1 MNILAGGTMLKYAL
15 LPVFIL
21 SAISVLAITRDAT
34 DKVVTL
40 SRVIRVSLFLLA
52 VLIIISVSSMLV
64 GPSNLGTITLF
75 KGLLSGMYSGDLSL
89 FTTEKTILFSIR
101 LPRIIFAGIVGAS
114 LSAAGVVFQGLLRN
128 PLADPYILGISGGS
142 AVGAIIAIIT
152 GISFIPFGVPGMAVS
167 GALLTIALVYGI
179 AKTKKELHSTTL
191 LLAGVIVNAFFS
203 AVIMFLISTTSSKE
217 LRSAIFWLMG
227 DLSLA
232 EWNEIILTGSFLMI
246 GFIVMYSYARHLNLI
261 VTGEETAMQLG
272 VNVEKTKKILL
283 LAASLV
289 TGVAVSVSGTIG
301 FVGLIIPHMMRML
314 LGSDHR
320 LLLPSSA
327 LFGGSFLIVADT
339 LARTITAPA
348 ELPVGVITAMCG
360 APYFIYLLRRR
371 AV

>member
-1 MNILAGGTMLKYAL
+1 MNILAGGTMLKYSF
-15 LPVFIL
+15 LPIFIL

-64 GPSNLGTITLF
+64 GPSNLGTIALF
-75 KGLLSGMYSGDLSL
+75 KGLLSGMYSRDLSL

-128 PLADPYILGISGGS
+128 PLADPYILGISGGA

-246 GFIVMYSYARHLNLI
+246 GFIVMYSYSRHLNLI

-272 VNVEKTKKILL
+272 VNVEQTKKILL

>member
-1 MNILAGGTMLKYAL
+1 MFKFFF
-15 LPVFIL
+15 LPFFIL
-21 SAISVLAITRDAT
+21 SAIFVLAVTRDVSG
-34 DKVVTL
+34 KVVTL
-40 SRVIRVSLFLLA
+40 SRVIQVSLFLLA
-52 VLIIISVSSMLV
+52 VFIIISAISMLV
-64 GPSNLGTITLF
+64 GPSPLGTLPLL
-75 KGLLSGMYSGDLSL
+75 KGLLSGMYRGDLDIFS
-89 FTTEKTILFSIR
+89 TEKTILFSIR

-128 PLADPYILGISGGS
+128 PLADPYILGISAGA
-142 AVGAIIAIIT
+142 AVGAIIAIIV
-152 GISFIPFGVPGMAVS
+152 GASVIPFGIPGLAVA
-167 GALLTIALVYGI
+167 GALITIVLVYGI

-203 AVIMFLISTTSSKE
+203 AVIMFLISISSSKE
-217 LRSAIFWLMG
+217 LRSSIFWLMG

-232 EWNEIILTGSFLMI
+232 EWNEIILTGLFLMA
-246 GFIVMYSYARHLNLI
+246 GFVVMYMYARHLNLI
-261 VTGEETAMQLG
+261 VSGEETAMQLG

-327 LFGGSFLIVADT
+327 LFGGSFLVVADT

>member
-1 MNILAGGTMLKYAL
+1 
-15 LPVFIL
+15 
-21 SAISVLAITRDAT
+21 
-34 DKVVTL
+34 
-40 SRVIRVSLFLLA
+40 
-52 VLIIISVSSMLV
+52 
-64 GPSNLGTITLF
+64 
-75 KGLLSGMYSGDLSL
+75 
-89 FTTEKTILFSIR
+89 
-101 LPRIIFAGIVGAS
+101 
-114 LSAAGVVFQGLLRN
+114 
-128 PLADPYILGISGGS
+128 
-142 AVGAIIAIIT
+142 
-152 GISFIPFGVPGMAVS
+152 MAVS

-327 LFGGSFLIVADT
+327 LFGGSFLIIADT
-339 LARTITAPA
+339 LARTVTAPA

-371 AV
+371 TV

>member
-1 MNILAGGTMLKYAL
+1 MLKYFF
-15 LPVFIL
+15 LPFFIL
-21 SAISVLAITRDAT
+21 SSISVLAITKDMT

-40 SRVIRVSLFLLA
+40 SRVIRVSLLLLA
-52 VLIIISVSSMLV
+52 VFIIISVASMLV
-64 GPSNLGTITLF
+64 GSSQLGTVSLVKALLAMIKSEDLNLF
-75 KGLLSGMYSGDLSL
+75 I
-89 FTTEKTILFSIR
+89 TEKTILFSIR

-142 AVGAIIAIIT
+142 AVGAIVAIIM
-152 GISFIPFGVPGMAVS
+152 GISFVPFGVAGLAVS
-167 GALLTIALVYGI
+167 GALLTIGLVYGI
-179 AKTKKELHSTTL
+179 ARTKKELHSTTL

-203 AVIMFLISTTSSKE
+203 AVIMLLISMTNNHE

-232 EWNEIILTGSFLMI
+232 EWNEIILTGFFLMI
-246 GFIVMYSYARHLNLI
+246 GFIVMYIYSRHLNLI
-261 VTGEETAMQLG
+261 VSGEETAMQLG
-272 VNVEKTKKILL
+272 VDVEKTKKILL

-301 FVGLIIPHMMRML
+301 FIGLIIPHMMRML

-327 LFGGSFLIVADT
+327 LFGASFLIVADT

-360 APYFIYLLRRR
+360 APYFIYLLRRK
-371 AV
+371 AI

>member
-1 MNILAGGTMLKYAL
+1 MM
-15 LPVFIL
+15 
-21 SAISVLAITRDAT
+21 TRDVIN
-34 DKVVTL
+34 KVVTL

-52 VLIIISVSSMLV
+52 AFIIVSIISMLV
-64 GPSNLGTITLF
+64 GPSQLGMLYLL
-75 KGLLSGMYSGDLSL
+75 KGLLSGIYSGDIGLVS
-89 FTTEKTILFSIR
+89 TEKTILFSIR

-114 LSAAGVVFQGLLRN
+114 LAAAGVVFQGLFRN

-142 AVGAIIAIIT
+142 AVGAII
-152 GISFIPFGVPGMAVS
+152 GIMAGASAIPFGIPGLAVS

-179 AKTKKELHSTTL
+179 ARSKKELHSTTL

-203 AVIMFLISTTSSKE
+203 AVIMFLISTASSKE
-217 LRSAIFWLMG
+217 LRSVIFWIMG

-232 EWNEIILTGSFLMI
+232 EWNEVVLTGFFLML
-246 GFIVMYSYARHLNLI
+246 GFIVMYVYSRHLNLI
-261 VTGEETAMQLG
+261 VSGEETAMQLG
-272 VNVEKTKKILL
+272 VNVEQTKKILL

-320 LLLPSSA
+320 LLLPASA

-339 LARTITAPA
+339 LARTVTAPA